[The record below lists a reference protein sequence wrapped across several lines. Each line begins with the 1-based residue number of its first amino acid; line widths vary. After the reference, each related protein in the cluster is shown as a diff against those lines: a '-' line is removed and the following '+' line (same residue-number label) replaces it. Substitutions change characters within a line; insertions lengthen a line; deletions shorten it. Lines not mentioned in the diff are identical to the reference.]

1 MSGIDFIE
9 IERRIRQQNEA
20 KQQATEAAGTVKDKT
35 SLEEQVVEPSKQESK
50 QESQPEPKQT
60 QQEAESEP
68 KSEQKATN
76 KVKPEANKPTLKSKA
91 KVIRKPKS
99 RSGGIYIRNIPNS
112 LVAETRRLFP
122 QATNNTDAVTAYIA
136 YQAGIKEGL
145 TPTQLELLENVQVE
159 DPIAEQRDRISHIE
173 RILATLVNMM
183 RELEIASSYM
193 IFDRLGFRRENPN
206 SPRQTNINEPG
217 MTDMIERIREISQQ
231 MRRQENIK
239 KGRPIK

>member
-20 KQQATEAAGTVKDKT
+20 RQQTTEAADTVKDKA
-35 SLEEQVVEPSKQESK
+35 SIEEQVAEPSKQEAQPKLK
-50 QESQPEPKQT
+50 QE
-60 QQEAESEP
+60 QQEAKPEFKP
-68 KSEQKATN
+68 EQKATN
-76 KVKPEANKPTLKSKA
+76 KVEPEANKPVLKSKA
-91 KVIRKPKS
+91 EVIRKSKS
-99 RSGGIYIRNIPNS
+99 RSGGIYLRNVPNS

-122 QATNNTDAVTAYIA
+122 QANNNTDAVTAYIA

-145 TPTQLELLENVQVE
+145 TPTQLELLDNVQVE

-173 RILATLVNMM
+173 RILATIVNMM

>member
-20 KQQATEAAGTVKDKT
+20 KQQTTEVAGAVEDKAP
-35 SLEEQVVEPSKQESK
+35 LEEQVAEPSK
-50 QESQPEPKQT
+50 QESQPEPEQT
-60 QQEAESEP
+60 QQEAKSESE
-68 KSEQKATN
+68 SEQKATN

-112 LVAETRRLFP
+112 VVAETRRLFP

>member
-20 KQQATEAAGTVKDKT
+20 KQQTTEAADTVKDKAP
-35 SLEEQVVEPSKQESK
+35 LKEQVAEPSKQEA
-50 QESQPEPKQT
+50 QPEPKQT
-60 QQEAESEP
+60 QQEAKPGPE
-68 KSEQKATN
+68 SEQKAIN
-76 KVKPEANKPTLKSKA
+76 KVKPEANKPILKSKA

-99 RSGGIYIRNIPNS
+99 RSGGIYLRNVPNS

-122 QATNNTDAVTAYIA
+122 QANNNTDAVTAYIA

-145 TPTQLELLENVQVE
+145 TSTQLELLENVQVE

>member
-20 KQQATEAAGTVKDKT
+20 KQQATEAADTVKDEAP
-35 SLEEQVVEPSKQESK
+35 LEEQVVEPLKQESK
-50 QESQPEPKQT
+50 QESQPEPEQT
-60 QQEAESEP
+60 QQEAKSEP
-68 KSEQKATN
+68 ESEQKATN

-159 DPIAEQRDRISHIE
+159 DPIAEQRDRISHME

>member
-20 KQQATEAAGTVKDKT
+20 KQQATEAADTAEDKAP
-35 SLEEQVVEPSKQESK
+35 LEEQVVEPSKQKSK
-50 QESQPEPKQT
+50 RESQPEPKQE
-60 QQEAESEP
+60 QQEAKSEP
-68 KSEQKATN
+68 EPEQKATN

-91 KVIRKPKS
+91 AVIRKPKS

-112 LVAETRRLFP
+112 VVAETRRLFP

>member
-20 KQQATEAAGTVKDKT
+20 KQQATEAAGTVKDEAP
-35 SLEEQVVEPSKQESK
+35 LEEQVVEPSKQESK
-50 QESQPEPKQT
+50 QESQPEPEQT
-60 QQEAESEP
+60 QQEAKSEP
-68 KSEQKATN
+68 ESEQKATN

-159 DPIAEQRDRISHIE
+159 DPIAEQRDRISHME

>member
-20 KQQATEAAGTVKDKT
+20 KQQTTEAAGTVKDKA
-35 SLEEQVVEPSKQESK
+35 SLEEQVAEPSEQESK

-60 QQEAESEP
+60 QQEVKSEP
-68 KSEQKATN
+68 ESEQKATN

>member
-20 KQQATEAAGTVKDKT
+20 KQQATEAVDTVKDKAP
-35 SLEEQVVEPSKQESK
+35 LEEQVAEPSK

-60 QQEAESEP
+60 QQEVKSEP
-68 KSEQKATN
+68 ESEQKATN

>member
-20 KQQATEAAGTVKDKT
+20 KQQAIEAADTVKDKAP
-35 SLEEQVVEPSKQESK
+35 LEEQVAEPSKQESK
-50 QESQPEPKQT
+50 QEAQSEPKQT
-60 QQEAESEP
+60 QQEAKPEP
-68 KSEQKATN
+68 EPEQKAIN
-76 KVKPEANKPTLKSKA
+76 KVKPEANKPILKSKA
-91 KVIRKPKS
+91 KVIRKSKS
-99 RSGGIYIRNIPNS
+99 HSGGIYLRNVPNS

-122 QATNNTDAVTAYIA
+122 QANNNTDAVAAYIA

-145 TPTQLELLENVQVE
+145 TPMQLELLDNVQVE
-159 DPIAEQRDRISHIE
+159 DPIAEQRDRINHIE

>member
-20 KQQATEAAGTVKDKT
+20 KQQTTEAADTVKDEA
-35 SLEEQVVEPSKQESK
+35 SLEEQVIEPSKQESK
-50 QESQPEPKQT
+50 QESQPEPKQK
-60 QQEAESEP
+60 QQEVKSEP
-68 KSEQKATN
+68 ESEQKATN
-76 KVKPEANKPTLKSKA
+76 KVKPEANKPVLKSKA

-99 RSGGIYIRNIPNS
+99 RSGGIYLRNVPNS